1 MDKKSWLWKKKSS
14 DKQVAEKDCVSAPE
28 TSGNSQVEKDNNN
41 NERPKHVK
49 LPIESYKHLT
59 GLEDRVKCYEEQV
72 QTLEDEVKELNEK
85 LSEAHSEMTDKDNMV
100 KQHSKVA
107 EEAVS
112 GWEKAEAE
120 AAVLKNQVESMTLL
134 KLTADDKASHLDG
147 ALKECMTKI
156 RKLKEEH
163 DKRVHELDLNKTNLF
178 DKMNLQLGSQISNLK
193 QELMKYASDN
203 AALSRSLQ
211 ERSNTLIKV
220 SGEKSQAEAEI
231 EYLKSNTE
239 SREKEVHSL
248 KYEVHIARKEVEIR
262 NEEKN
267 MSVRSLE
274 VVNKQNLEG
283 AKKIAMLEAECQR
296 LRSLVRKKL
305 PGPGALTQMKHE
317 AERLGRHYG
326 EPRLRSSLDSSLKY
340 QKENELLTERLLAM
354 DKERRILK
362 EALKTH
368 NSELEAS
375 RSIYAR
381 TANMLY
387 SVEARV
393 QANVE
398 RGNNQ
403 ITSKFPVTE
412 DGNVHNVSC
421 AGSGATKL
429 LVSENEYFEKEK
441 TDIPHKHENTNSL
454 DFMYDFLEMEKLGH
468 GSHGANEAV
477 SNSDVSDNKFIT
489 ELEVAISSIYDFVM
503 IVDKEAKAV
512 QGTSDEYGLTKKLN
526 MFSAKYSEAINSKI
540 NLPDFILDVS
550 RVLTYANSERNNA
563 QGYKSFKVE
572 NSISSDCI
580 DKKALPG
587 NKCSPNN
594 CPNFSDSTSES
605 DIPSDWNLVPTSE
618 SKADS
623 WRCSL
628 EEFEQMKTDK
638 DNLATDFARCTENF
652 ESAKSRLVETE
663 QLLDDVRLQLISAQ
677 KSNSL
682 SETQLKCMAES
693 YKALEAQEDQLQT
706 EVSFLQGKIES
717 LDNELQEEKK
727 SHQDAVTRCNNL
739 LEQLERY
746 RTATD
751 NDETTQE
758 IALTA
763 AAEKLAECQET
774 IYLLDK
780 QLKALRPQTNPP
792 NNVKSREVGDETSG
806 IYYNDPSET
815 YIANPFSSHRTWS
828 EPTLDQLLN
837 GPPSPSE
844 FEPNK
849 QIISP
854 AESKRP
860 NHRPTKS
867 GSSSASSTPTPE
879 KQSRGFSRFFSS
891 KGKNAYV

>member
-1 MDKKSWLWKKKSS
+1 MDKKSWPWRKKSS
-14 DKQVAEKDCVSAPE
+14 DKQVAEKAYVSASE
-28 TSGNSQVEKDNNN
+28 TSENYQVEKDNN
-41 NERPKHVK
+41 EKPKHVK
-49 LPIESYKHLT
+49 IPIESYKHLT
-59 GLEDRVKCYEEQV
+59 GLEDRVKCSEEQV
-72 QTLEDEVKELNEK
+72 QSLKDEVKELNKK
-85 LSEAHSEMTDKDNMV
+85 LSEARSEMTDKDNMV

-156 RKLKEEH
+156 RNLKEEH

-178 DKMNLQLGSQISNLK
+178 DKMKLQLESQISNLE
-193 QELMKYASDN
+193 QDLMKYASDN

-211 ERSNTLIKV
+211 ERSNTLIKL

-239 SREKEVHSL
+239 SREKEVNSL

-362 EALKTH
+362 EALENR

-375 RSIYAR
+375 RSIYAQ
-381 TANMLY
+381 TADMLH

-393 QANVE
+393 QVHVE
-398 RGNNQ
+398 PKNNQ

-412 DGNVHNVSC
+412 DGNVDNVSC
-421 AGSGATKL
+421 AGSWETISP
-429 LVSENEYFEKEK
+429 VSKNYYFQTEKT
-441 TDIPHKHENTNSL
+441 TDIPHKHENINSL
-454 DFMYDFLEMEKLGH
+454 DFMYDFLEMEKLAH
-468 GSHGANEAV
+468 GSHGSNEAV

-503 IVDKEAKAV
+503 IVDKEAKAA
-512 QGTSDEYGLTKKLN
+512 QGTSDEDGLTEKLN
-526 MFSAKYSEAINSKI
+526 MFSAKYGEAINSKI
-540 NLPDFILDVS
+540 NLADFILDVS

-563 QGYKSFKVE
+563 LGYRSSKVE

-580 DKKALPG
+580 DKIALPE

-594 CPNFSDSTSES
+594 RPNFSDSTSES
-605 DIPSDWNLVPTSE
+605 DILSDGSLVPTSE

-628 EEFEQMKTDK
+628 EEFEQMKMDK

-652 ESAKSRLVETE
+652 ESTKSRLVETE

-682 SETQLKCMAES
+682 AETQLKCMAES
-693 YKALEAQEDQLQT
+693 YKALEAQEDKLQT
-706 EVSFLQGKIES
+706 EVSFLQGKIEN
-717 LDNELQEEKK
+717 LDNELQEKK
-727 SHQDAVTRCNNL
+727 SHQDAVTRCNSL

-746 RTATD
+746 CAAAD

-758 IALTA
+758 MALTA
-763 AAEKLAECQET
+763 TAEKLAECQET

-780 QLKALRPQTNPP
+780 QLKALRPRTNPP
-792 NNVKSREVGDETSG
+792 NNVRSREVEDETSG
-806 IYYNDPSET
+806 IYYTDPSEA
-815 YIANPFSSHRTWS
+815 YIANPSSSHRTWS

-854 AESKRP
+854 SESKLP